1 MPLAIAKLKSMAQE
15 ITCSSSIIQSQKFSN
30 LKLAIEAMPW
40 VENYRRGGEILELV
54 ADSLIKK
61 LDSDLIG
68 QLASEVLSW
77 RSRIFGSSLHMFLN
91 ELADDLS
98 ST

>member
-1 MPLAIAKLKSMAQE
+1 MPLAIAKTKFQAQE